1 MLNKY
6 MNNIS
11 NNALKQQ
18 KPVGLIN
25 KGYIVYLPMI
35 VSYHICE
42 AIGLPYTMQYTI
54 GRFGNLIFC
63 ALLNCFVIYVA
74 RRKKLLVATLA
85 LMPTLLFQASLYTY
99 DGVIFACMNLGF
111 VLWMNLM
118 DVQIMT
124 KKLHGNA
131 DCNCGSI
138 AWHRM
143 YCETCIFSCYDFNGS
158 YIVENDKG
166 QSERI
171 R

>member
-1 MLNKY
+1 MASGPVSTTWDEEVHYNSIYTLNFHQKVNWNEASKLNCTREAPVANTREELKMLNKY

-111 VLWMNLM
+111 VLW
-118 DVQIMT
+118 
-124 KKLHGNA
+124 
-131 DCNCGSI
+131 
-138 AWHRM
+138 
-143 YCETCIFSCYDFNGS
+143 
-158 YIVENDKG
+158 
-166 QSERI
+166 
-171 R
+171 